1 MDSINNSLEF
11 KLKEYKTQK
20 IKIEK
25 ENSLY
30 EEKIIELNQIL
41 KNNLENKEKE
51 KYESKI
57 NSFKKEKEKNKKKL
71 TEIVREINDIEKCK
85 KEIISNPINQN
96 IFESLNKYSHLEIE
110 KLVNSFNFSEQEN
123 IIKSLKEK
131 LLILFD
137 NLFDYEKAN
146 EKINNTFINTIKSN
160 INVKPLVKM
169 NFIVVGCGG
178 VGKTTLIHQI
188 LNEQVKRKIV
198 GNKIKYEKYESKI
211 VPFLHFFEIM
221 REDIITNNGI
231 ANVIKEIIEEREN
244 HFDQSDPNEYIHCII
259 YCLTGNRIN
268 IEELNK
274 LLTLRKK
281 YGVYKLPIV
290 IVYTNTINDEDA
302 ENVKKY
308 INKILNDYNES
319 LNDDNI
325 GISFIKLN
333 ARERKLE
340 TNNEIFY
347 IPSFGLAQLVDIC
360 FKKGENLYKYK
371 IRNLLI
377 EYYKIKIKEYLD
389 NICSDI
395 LNNNDYFKYLNRQF
409 EPNFSDLIAYSLE
422 KIIDINEQK
431 GINNEDLNKIKNYL
445 NYQYIN
451 EYQNQIKDNNEITGE
466 NKILNNNLTLE
477 SKIKIKNYIEIF
489 KSEINEA
496 IQDKLNLFSNNIS
509 NIIYSEVLDEHIK
522 LNNNQI
528 KAEEKGKETEFR
540 KDALEKIKIATKEKT
555 KEYLLSKLSAQ
566 FFQDL
571 ILKFKDKFIVKLN
584 EFVNNLDIN
593 KDGNELF
600 KYWDDLNIDKNIK
613 FKDNLLELIKNLK
626 QKEKESEEKALK
638 SYKISGG
645 E

>member
-1 MDSINNSLEF
+1 M
-11 KLKEYKTQK
+11 
-20 IKIEK
+20 
-25 ENSLY
+25 
-30 EEKIIELNQIL
+30 
-41 KNNLENKEKE
+41 
-51 KYESKI
+51 
-57 NSFKKEKEKNKKKL
+57 
-71 TEIVREINDIEKCK
+71 
-85 KEIISNPINQN
+85 
-96 IFESLNKYSHLEIE
+96 
-110 KLVNSFNFSEQEN
+110 
-123 IIKSLKEK
+123 
-131 LLILFD
+131 
-137 NLFDYEKAN
+137 
-146 EKINNTFINTIKSN
+146 
-160 INVKPLVKM
+160 
-169 NFIVVGCGG
+169 
-178 VGKTTLIHQI
+178 
-188 LNEQVKRKIV
+188 
-198 GNKIKYEKYESKI
+198 
-211 VPFLHFFEIM
+211 
-221 REDIITNNGI
+221 
-231 ANVIKEIIEEREN
+231 
-244 HFDQSDPNEYIHCII
+244 
-259 YCLTGNRIN
+259 
-268 IEELNK
+268 
-274 LLTLRKK
+274 
-281 YGVYKLPIV
+281 

-302 ENVKKY
+302 EEVKKY

-395 LNNNDYFKYLNRQF
+395 LNNNDYSKYLNQQF
-409 EPNFSDLIAYSLE
+409 EPNFSDLIAYSFE

-451 EYQNQIKDNNEITGE
+451 EYQNQIKDNNEIIGE

-477 SKIKIKNYIEIF
+477 SKIKIKNYIELF

-496 IQDKLNLFSNNIS
+496 IQDKLNLFANNIS
-509 NIIYSEVLDEHIK
+509 NIIYFEVLDEHIK

-600 KYWDDLNIDKNIK
+600 KYWDDMNMDKNIK

-626 QKEKESEEKALK
+626 QKEKESMEKALK
-638 SYKISGG
+638 SYKISEG